1 MNTENNVISDSEIM
15 KQVLS
20 ALRYSGLAFAKK
32 LEYSSAGTIHHIL
45 SGKNRISDDLVNNI
59 VKHFPEVN
67 YWFLK
72 KGQSPVILNE
82 KPKHNDQELLGIKV
96 GVDSPDYGLETF
108 ITLKNIEKILLK
120 ISSQLENKS

>member
-1 MNTENNVISDSEIM
+1 MNTEKNVISDSEIM

-45 SGKNRISDDLVNNI
+45 NGKNRISDDLVNNI
-59 VKHFPEVN
+59 IKHFPEVN

-82 KPKHNDQELLGIKV
+82 KPKTNEHKILGTKV
-96 GVDSPDYGLETF
+96 GVDSSDYGLEAL
-108 ITLKNIEKILLK
+108 IILKNIEKILLK
-120 ISSQLENKS
+120 ISTHLENKA